1 MPKKYTDEFK
11 KDAAGLVESG
21 MSQKQVCA
29 DLGVSKSALQSWV
42 AKAQYATHGLPTSGD
57 AETMRASAQALK
69 RIRELEM
76 ENEVLRRA
84 AAYLSQANLKF
95 PKMIYPL
102 VQELAVT
109 GTRLRVPVTVT
120 CRVLKIT
127 KQGYFKWLAV
137 GVSQRDWDDAHLAN
151 QAFDMHQEDPEYG
164 YRQIAWELEATGATS
179 ASERRIWR
187 VCSENGIRSVIVG
200 TGRRTGS
207 WGPPTAEAQVRRDF
221 TADGPNQLWLTDI
234 TEHWTREGKLYLCTL
249 KDVFSNRIVGYSI
262 DSRMKASLA
271 VAALTDAINR
281 RSPAPGLIV
290 HSDRGS
296 QFRARKFRRVLD
308 SNGLAQSMGAVG
320 TCADNAA
327 MESFFNLVQTNVLDR
342 KKWATRQELRLA
354 LVRWINGTYNRRRRQ
369 RALGKLTP
377 LEYEITYQPTAQAA

>member
-1 MPKKYTDEFK
+1 M
-11 KDAAGLVESG
+11 
-21 MSQKQVCA
+21 
-29 DLGVSKSALQSWV
+29 
-42 AKAQYATHGLPTSGD
+42 
-57 AETMRASAQALK
+57 
-69 RIRELEM
+69 
-76 ENEVLRRA
+76 
-84 AAYLSQANLKF
+84 
-95 PKMIYPL
+95 
-102 VQELAVT
+102 
-109 GTRLRVPVTVT
+109 T

-151 QAFDMHQEDPEYG
+151 AAMDVHADDPEFG
-164 YRQIAWELEATGATS
+164 YRLIADELERDGFDV
-179 ASERRIWR
+179 SERRVWR
-187 VCSENGIRSVIVG
+187 VCSINGIRSVI
-200 TGRRTGS
+200 TGKGKRKGS
-207 WGPPTAEAQVRRDF
+207 WGPPTATDKVRRDF

-234 TEHWTREGKLYLCTL
+234 TEHWTSEGKLYLCAL

-271 VAALTDAINR
+271 VSALTDAINR
-281 RSPAPGLIV
+281 RRPAPGLIV

-327 MESFFNLVQTNVLDR
+327 MESFFNLVQTNILDR